1 MSTELRSR
9 KKLKR
14 DVQIWLEDVERIDG
28 EIQSLDGIIGKSSAI
43 TRGFRAEDV
52 LKMLKELEEHIQK
65 GKFHEGLVVDNPQ
78 WIGQVLS
85 VTALS
90 GEAAQA
96 YIEEIWLYLMDD
108 EVQKIGFCGMGGVG
122 KTSIMKL
129 INNQILKE
137 TWNFN
142 SVIWITVSKEMST
155 AKLQKDI
162 AIKIGVTFSGDED
175 ETTKAGMLFET
186 LSRKSRFLMILDD
199 LWDRIFLD
207 KVGIPEPSA
216 GSKIVLTT
224 RSFDVC
230 RQVGCCRVVKINP
243 LAEEE
248 AWNLFLEKVGRV
260 VLNIPNL
267 EPIAKSI
274 AKHCAGLP
282 LAIITV
288 ASCMKGIDDL
298 YKWRN
303 ALKELSLYVKSVNGL
318 EDDVFQQLRF
328 SYDRLKDL
336 KLQHC
341 FLSCALYPEDFRIK
355 EEDLIQL
362 WIALWRKWMVGR
374 QNSNNFLLE
383 VVTEMGNERCVKMH
397 DLVRDMALRITT
409 GTPRVLVE
417 AGVRLMEPPNVQEW
431 NKDLEKVS
439 LMENWGLQ
447 LPYPLQMS
455 PPKCPILTTF
465 LLSNCRIT
473 SIPEGFFKHMHALKI
488 LDLSKN
494 PIMSLPISIA
504 NLKNLTAL
512 LLGECQNLE
521 KEPSLSK
528 LKFLK
533 ELDLHATNIKQVPNG
548 MENLSRLKYLN
559 LNHVELDEIPI
570 GIVSNLSLLQNLIIG
585 EMLIR
590 GEELHGLKKLEILKV
605 TFYDLQ
611 SFNIYVQSLHY
622 QEEPREYVIHVGKM
636 GCRNAIYSRKY
647 IELCGCDF
655 YINQIMLPP
664 NIEELCIEECYL
676 HCREEDLLF
685 SKLIKVP
692 LPTFASLKF
701 LYIHRCKNIKK
712 LFSANCVP
720 ANLQGL
726 WFCFLQ
732 LKGLVLK
739 KLPELKSICSADR
752 VVVCDSLDY
761 ISVANCLKLKRM
773 PLYLSHL
780 HNFQPSPALSLSVYI
795 EPKEWWESVEWY
807 HPDTKSLL
815 KPFLSLL

>member
-1 MSTELRSR
+1 MEFFLNKIDKHLANQRSLDQNMNDLKR
-9 KKLKR
+9 KLKELN
-14 DVQIWLEDVERIDG
+14 DVQIWLEDVERING
-28 EIQSLDGIIGKSSAI
+28 EIQKLDGRIGNSSSI
-43 TRGFRAEDV
+43 TLGFRAEDV
-52 LKMLKELEEHIQK
+52 LKMLKEVEEHIQK
-65 GKFHEGLVVDNPQ
+65 GKFYEGLVVDNPQ

-85 VTALS
+85 
-90 GEAAQA
+90 
-96 YIEEIWLYLMDD
+96 LYLMDD
-108 EVQKIGFCGMGGVG
+108 EVQKIGVCGMGGVG
-122 KTSIMKL
+122 KTSIMKV

-162 AIKIGVTFSGDED
+162 ASKIGVTFSGDED
-175 ETTKAGMLFET
+175 EIKKAGMLFET

-199 LWDRIFLD
+199 LWDKIFLD

-230 RQVGCCRVVKINP
+230 QQVGCCRVK
-243 LAEEE
+243 L
-248 AWNLFLEKVGRV
+248 GRV

-274 AKHCAGLP
+274 ANQCAGLP
-282 LAIITV
+282 LAIISSFLVETSYV
-288 ASCMKGIDDL
+288 ILNTSCMKGIDDL
-298 YKWRN
+298 YNRRN
-303 ALKELSLYVKSVNGL
+303 ALKELSLYIKSVNGL
-318 EDDVFQQLRF
+318 EDDARAKWTYY

-341 FLSCALYPEDFRIK
+341 FLK
-355 EEDLIQL
+355 
-362 WIALWRKWMVGR
+362 
-374 QNSNNFLLE
+374 
-383 VVTEMGNERCVKMH
+383 VTKMGNERCVKMH
-397 DLVRDMALRITT
+397 DLK
-409 GTPRVLVE
+409 PRFLVK

-431 NKDLEKVS
+431 NKDLEK
-439 LMENWGLQ
+439 
-447 LPYPLQMS
+447 PLQMS
-455 PPKCPILTTF
+455 PPKCPIRTTF

-473 SIPEGFFKHMHALKI
+473 SIPEGFFKHKHALKI
-488 LDLSKN
+488 LDLSRN

-512 LLGECQNLE
+512 LLGDCQNLE
-521 KEPSLSK
+521 KELN
-528 LKFLK
+528 
-533 ELDLHATNIKQVPNG
+533 LHATNIRQVPHG

-559 LNHVELDEIPI
+559 MNHVELDEIPI
-570 GIVSNLSLLQNLIIG
+570 GILSNLSCLQNLIIG

-590 GEELHGLKKLEILKV
+590 GEELHGLKKLEILKG

-622 QEEPREYVIHVGKM
+622 QEEPREYVIHVGKK

-647 IELCGCDF
+647 IELCGYDF

-676 HCREEDLLF
+676 HCREEDFLF
-685 SKLIKVP
+685 
-692 LPTFASLKF
+692 FQ
-701 LYIHRCKNIKK
+701 

-726 WFCFLQ
+726 LVTECDELEEIIASSGVELEKRAMVPVGFCFLQ
-732 LKGLVLK
+732 LKRLVLK
-739 KLPELKSICSADR
+739 KLPELKEYLSVNR

-773 PLYLSHL
+773 PLYLSQL
-780 HNFQPSPALSLSVYI
+780 HNFQPSPSHSLFKAKGVVGNSRMV
-795 EPKEWWESVEWY
+795 S
-807 HPDTKSLL
+807 S
-815 KPFLSLL
+815 

>member
-1 MSTELRSR
+1 MEFFLNKIDKHLANQRSLDQNMND
-9 KKLKR
+9 LKR
-14 DVQIWLEDVERIDG
+14 ELKELNDVERIDG
-28 EIQSLDGIIGKSSAI
+28 EIQSLDGRIGKSSAI

-52 LKMLKELEEHIQK
+52 LKMLKEVEEHIQK

-96 YIEEIWLYLMDD
+96 YIEEIWLYLVDD

-142 SVIWITVSKEMST
+142 SVIWITVSKETST
-155 AKLQKDI
+155 AKLQKNI
-162 AIKIGVTFSGDED
+162 ASKIGVTFSGDED

-230 RQVGCCRVVKINP
+230 RQVGCCGVVKINP

-303 ALKELSLYVKSVNGL
+303 ALKELS
-318 EDDVFQQLRF
+318 F
-328 SYDRLKDL
+328 
-336 KLQHC
+336 
-341 FLSCALYPEDFRIK
+341 CALYLEDFRIK

-362 WIALWRKWMVGR
+362 WIALWRKWIVGR
-374 QNSNNFLLE
+374 QK

-409 GTPRVLVE
+409 GTPLVLVE

-488 LDLSKN
+488 LDLSRN
-494 PIMSLPISIA
+494 PIMSFPISMA

-512 LLGECQNLE
+512 LL
-521 KEPSLSK
+521 
-528 LKFLK
+528 
-533 ELDLHATNIKQVPNG
+533 
-548 MENLSRLKYLN
+548 
-559 LNHVELDEIPI
+559 DEIPI
-570 GIVSNLSLLQNLIIG
+570 GILSNLSCLQNLIIG

-590 GEELHGLKKLEILKV
+590 GEELHGLKKLEILK
-605 TFYDLQ
+605 
-611 SFNIYVQSLHY
+611 
-622 QEEPREYVIHVGKM
+622 
-636 GCRNAIYSRKY
+636 
-647 IELCGCDF
+647 
-655 YINQIMLPP
+655 
-664 NIEELCIEECYL
+664 
-676 HCREEDLLF
+676 
-685 SKLIKVP
+685 
-692 LPTFASLKF
+692 
-701 LYIHRCKNIKK
+701 
-712 LFSANCVP
+712 
-720 ANLQGL
+720 
-726 WFCFLQ
+726 
-732 LKGLVLK
+732 
-739 KLPELKSICSADR
+739 
-752 VVVCDSLDY
+752 
-761 ISVANCLKLKRM
+761 
-773 PLYLSHL
+773 
-780 HNFQPSPALSLSVYI
+780 ALSLSVYI
-795 EPKEWWESVEWY
+795 ELKEWWESVEWY

-815 KPFLSLL
+815 KPFLSIL

>member
-1 MSTELRSR
+1 
-9 KKLKR
+9 
-14 DVQIWLEDVERIDG
+14 
-28 EIQSLDGIIGKSSAI
+28 
-43 TRGFRAEDV
+43 
-52 LKMLKELEEHIQK
+52 
-65 GKFHEGLVVDNPQ
+65 
-78 WIGQVLS
+78 
-85 VTALS
+85 
-90 GEAAQA
+90 
-96 YIEEIWLYLMDD
+96 
-108 EVQKIGFCGMGGVG
+108 
-122 KTSIMKL
+122 
-129 INNQILKE
+129 
-137 TWNFN
+137 
-142 SVIWITVSKEMST
+142 
-155 AKLQKDI
+155 
-162 AIKIGVTFSGDED
+162 
-175 ETTKAGMLFET
+175 
-186 LSRKSRFLMILDD
+186 
-199 LWDRIFLD
+199 
-207 KVGIPEPSA
+207 
-216 GSKIVLTT
+216 
-224 RSFDVC
+224 
-230 RQVGCCRVVKINP
+230 
-243 LAEEE
+243 
-248 AWNLFLEKVGRV
+248 
-260 VLNIPNL
+260 
-267 EPIAKSI
+267 
-274 AKHCAGLP
+274 
-282 LAIITV
+282 
-288 ASCMKGIDDL
+288 
-298 YKWRN
+298 
-303 ALKELSLYVKSVNGL
+303 
-318 EDDVFQQLRF
+318 
-328 SYDRLKDL
+328 
-336 KLQHC
+336 
-341 FLSCALYPEDFRIK
+341 
-355 EEDLIQL
+355 
-362 WIALWRKWMVGR
+362 
-374 QNSNNFLLE
+374 
-383 VVTEMGNERCVKMH
+383 MGNERRVKMH

-455 PPKCPILTTF
+455 PPKCLILTTF

-488 LDLSKN
+488 LDLSRN

-533 ELDLHATNIKQVPNG
+533 ELDLHATNIKQVPHG

-570 GIVSNLSLLQNLIIG
+570 GILSNLSCLQNLIIG

-590 GEELHGLKKLEILKV
+590 GEELHGLKKLEILKG

-622 QEEPREYVIHVGKM
+622 QEEPREYVIQVGKM
-636 GCRNAIYSRKY
+636 GCRHAIYSRKY

-664 NIEELCIEECYL
+664 NIEELCIE
-676 HCREEDLLF
+676 D
-685 SKLIKVP
+685 
-692 LPTFASLKF
+692 
-701 LYIHRCKNIKK
+701 
-712 LFSANCVP
+712 
-720 ANLQGL
+720 
-726 WFCFLQ
+726 
-732 LKGLVLK
+732 
-739 KLPELKSICSADR
+739 ADR

>member
-28 EIQSLDGIIGKSSAI
+28 EIQSLDGRIGKSSAI

-52 LKMLKELEEHIQK
+52 LKMLKEVEEHIQK

-162 AIKIGVTFSGDED
+162 ASKIGVTFSGDED

-216 GSKIVLTT
+216 GSTIVLTT

-248 AWNLFLEKVGRV
+248 AWNLFLEK
-260 VLNIPNL
+260 
-267 EPIAKSI
+267 
-274 AKHCAGLP
+274 
-282 LAIITV
+282 
-288 ASCMKGIDDL
+288 
-298 YKWRN
+298 
-303 ALKELSLYVKSVNGL
+303 
-318 EDDVFQQLRF
+318 QLRF

-362 WIALWRKWMVGR
+362 WIALWRKWIVGR
-374 QNSNNFLLE
+374 QSLTGGYGIMHNNWNTSSLGRSWCE
-383 VVTEMGNERCVKMH
+383 INGATKC
-397 DLVRDMALRITT
+397 
-409 GTPRVLVE
+409 
-417 AGVRLMEPPNVQEW
+417 AGIEQGP
-431 NKDLEKVS
+431 
-439 LMENWGLQ
+439 G
-447 LPYPLQMS
+447 
-455 PPKCPILTTF
+455 
-465 LLSNCRIT
+465 
-473 SIPEGFFKHMHALKI
+473 EGFIDGELGVTTSLSFANVTTKI
-488 LDLSKN
+488 LDLSRN

-533 ELDLHATNIKQVPNG
+533 ELDLHATNIKQVPHG

-559 LNHVELDEIPI
+559 LNDVELDEIPI
-570 GIVSNLSLLQNLIIG
+570 GILSNLSLLQNLIIG

-590 GEELHGLKKLEILKV
+590 GEELHGLKKLEI
-605 TFYDLQ
+605 
-611 SFNIYVQSLHY
+611 
-622 QEEPREYVIHVGKM
+622 
-636 GCRNAIYSRKY
+636 
-647 IELCGCDF
+647 
-655 YINQIMLPP
+655 
-664 NIEELCIEECYL
+664 
-676 HCREEDLLF
+676 
-685 SKLIKVP
+685 
-692 LPTFASLKF
+692 
-701 LYIHRCKNIKK
+701 
-712 LFSANCVP
+712 
-720 ANLQGL
+720 
-726 WFCFLQ
+726 

>member
-1 MSTELRSR
+1 
-9 KKLKR
+9 
-14 DVQIWLEDVERIDG
+14 
-28 EIQSLDGIIGKSSAI
+28 
-43 TRGFRAEDV
+43 
-52 LKMLKELEEHIQK
+52 
-65 GKFHEGLVVDNPQ
+65 
-78 WIGQVLS
+78 
-85 VTALS
+85 
-90 GEAAQA
+90 
-96 YIEEIWLYLMDD
+96 
-108 EVQKIGFCGMGGVG
+108 
-122 KTSIMKL
+122 
-129 INNQILKE
+129 
-137 TWNFN
+137 
-142 SVIWITVSKEMST
+142 
-155 AKLQKDI
+155 
-162 AIKIGVTFSGDED
+162 
-175 ETTKAGMLFET
+175 
-186 LSRKSRFLMILDD
+186 
-199 LWDRIFLD
+199 
-207 KVGIPEPSA
+207 
-216 GSKIVLTT
+216 
-224 RSFDVC
+224 
-230 RQVGCCRVVKINP
+230 
-243 LAEEE
+243 
-248 AWNLFLEKVGRV
+248 
-260 VLNIPNL
+260 
-267 EPIAKSI
+267 
-274 AKHCAGLP
+274 
-282 LAIITV
+282 
-288 ASCMKGIDDL
+288 
-298 YKWRN
+298 
-303 ALKELSLYVKSVNGL
+303 
-318 EDDVFQQLRF
+318 
-328 SYDRLKDL
+328 
-336 KLQHC
+336 
-341 FLSCALYPEDFRIK
+341 
-355 EEDLIQL
+355 
-362 WIALWRKWMVGR
+362 
-374 QNSNNFLLE
+374 
-383 VVTEMGNERCVKMH
+383 MGNERCVKMH

-409 GTPRVLVE
+409 GTPRFLVK

-431 NKDLEKVS
+431 NKDPEKVS

-465 LLSNCRIT
+465 LLSNCCIT
-473 SIPEGFFKHMHALKI
+473 SIPEGFFKHIHALKI
-488 LDLSKN
+488 LDLSRN

-521 KEPSLSK
+521 KVPSLSK

-533 ELDLHATNIKQVPNG
+533 ELDLHATNIKQVRHG
-548 MENLSRLKYLN
+548 MENLSKLKYLN

-570 GIVSNLSLLQNLIIG
+570 GILSNLSCLQNLIIG

-590 GEELHGLKKLEILKV
+590 GEELHGLKKLEILKG

-611 SFNIYVQSLHY
+611 SFNIDVQSLHY
-622 QEEPREYVIHVGKM
+622 QEEPRENVIHVGEK

-685 SKLIKVP
+685 SKFIKVP

-712 LFSANCVP
+712 LFSANCMP

-726 WFCFLQ
+726 WVTECDELEEIIASSSVELEKRAMVPVEFCFLQ

-739 KLPELKSICSADR
+739 KLPELKSICSVDR

-780 HNFQPSPALSLSVYI
+780 HNFQPSPSLSLSVYI
-795 EPKEWWESVEWY
+795 EPREWWESVEWY

>member
-341 FLSCALYPEDFRIK
+341 FL
-355 EEDLIQL
+355 
-362 WIALWRKWMVGR
+362 
-374 QNSNNFLLE
+374 NSNNFLLE

-726 WFCFLQ
+726 W
-732 LKGLVLK
+732 

>member
-374 QNSNNFLLE
+374 QSLTG
-383 VVTEMGNERCVKMH
+383 VVR
-397 DLVRDMALRITT
+397 
-409 GTPRVLVE
+409 
-417 AGVRLMEPPNVQEW
+417 
-431 NKDLEKVS
+431 
-439 LMENWGLQ
+439 
-447 LPYPLQMS
+447 
-455 PPKCPILTTF
+455 
-465 LLSNCRIT
+465 
-473 SIPEGFFKHMHALKI
+473 
-488 LDLSKN
+488 
-494 PIMSLPISIA
+494 
-504 NLKNLTAL
+504 
-512 LLGECQNLE
+512 
-521 KEPSLSK
+521 
-528 LKFLK
+528 
-533 ELDLHATNIKQVPNG
+533 
-548 MENLSRLKYLN
+548 
-559 LNHVELDEIPI
+559 
-570 GIVSNLSLLQNLIIG
+570 
-585 EMLIR
+585 
-590 GEELHGLKKLEILKV
+590 
-605 TFYDLQ
+605 
-611 SFNIYVQSLHY
+611 
-622 QEEPREYVIHVGKM
+622 
-636 GCRNAIYSRKY
+636 
-647 IELCGCDF
+647 
-655 YINQIMLPP
+655 
-664 NIEELCIEECYL
+664 
-676 HCREEDLLF
+676 
-685 SKLIKVP
+685 
-692 LPTFASLKF
+692 
-701 LYIHRCKNIKK
+701 
-712 LFSANCVP
+712 
-720 ANLQGL
+720 
-726 WFCFLQ
+726 
-732 LKGLVLK
+732 
-739 KLPELKSICSADR
+739 
-752 VVVCDSLDY
+752 
-761 ISVANCLKLKRM
+761 
-773 PLYLSHL
+773 
-780 HNFQPSPALSLSVYI
+780 
-795 EPKEWWESVEWY
+795 
-807 HPDTKSLL
+807 
-815 KPFLSLL
+815 

>member
-14 DVQIWLEDVERIDG
+14 AVQIWLEDVERIDG

-162 AIKIGVTFSGDED
+162 ASKIGVTFSGDED

-224 RSFDVC
+224 RSIDVC
-230 RQVGCCRVVKINP
+230 QQVGCCRVVKINP

-274 AKHCAGLP
+274 AKNCAGLP

-303 ALKELSLYVKSVNGL
+303 TLKELSLYVKSVNGL

-374 QNSNNFLLE
+374 QSLTGVGYGIMHNNWNTSSLGRSWCE
-383 VVTEMGNERCVKMH
+383 INGATKC
-397 DLVRDMALRITT
+397 
-409 GTPRVLVE
+409 
-417 AGVRLMEPPNVQEW
+417 AGIE
-431 NKDLEKVS
+431 
-439 LMENWGLQ
+439 Q

-488 LDLSKN
+488 LDLSRN

-533 ELDLHATNIKQVPNG
+533 ELDLHATNIKQVPHG

-570 GIVSNLSLLQNLIIG
+570 GILSNLSLLQNLIIG

-590 GEELHGLKKLEILKV
+590 GEELHGLKKLEILKG
-605 TFYDLQ
+605 TFYNLQ

-622 QEEPREYVIHVGKM
+622 QEEHREYVIHVGKM

-685 SKLIKVP
+685 SKFIKVP

-726 WFCFLQ
+726 WVTQ
-732 LKGLVLK
+732 
-739 KLPELKSICSADR
+739 
-752 VVVCDSLDY
+752 
-761 ISVANCLKLKRM
+761 SVMN
-773 PLYLSHL
+773 
-780 HNFQPSPALSLSVYI
+780 
-795 EPKEWWESVEWY
+795 
-807 HPDTKSLL
+807 
-815 KPFLSLL
+815 

>member
-28 EIQSLDGIIGKSSAI
+28 EIQSLDGRIGKSSAI

-52 LKMLKELEEHIQK
+52 LKMLKEVEEHIQK

-162 AIKIGVTFSGDED
+162 ASKIGVTFSGDED

-216 GSKIVLTT
+216 GSTIVLTT

-248 AWNLFLEKVGRV
+248 AWNLFLEK
-260 VLNIPNL
+260 
-267 EPIAKSI
+267 
-274 AKHCAGLP
+274 
-282 LAIITV
+282 
-288 ASCMKGIDDL
+288 
-298 YKWRN
+298 
-303 ALKELSLYVKSVNGL
+303 ELSLYVKSVNGL
-318 EDDVFQQLRF
+318 EDDVLQQLRF

-362 WIALWRKWMVGR
+362 WIALWRKWI
-374 QNSNNFLLE
+374 
-383 VVTEMGNERCVKMH
+383 RCVKMH
-397 DLVRDMALRITT
+397 ALVRDMALCITT

-417 AGVRLMEPPNVQEW
+417 AGVRLMEPPNV
-431 NKDLEKVS
+431 S

-455 PPKCPILTTF
+455 PPRCPILTTF
-465 LLSNCRIT
+465 LLSNCLIT

-488 LDLSKN
+488 LDLSRN

-533 ELDLHATNIKQVPNG
+533 ELDLHATNIKQVPHG

-559 LNHVELDEIPI
+559 LNDVELDEIPI
-570 GIVSNLSLLQNLIIG
+570 GILSNLSLLQNLIIG

-590 GEELHGLKKLEILKV
+590 GEELHGLKKLEILKG

-622 QEEPREYVIHVGKM
+622 QEEPREYVIHVGV
-636 GCRNAIYSRKY
+636 
-647 IELCGCDF
+647 ELEKRA
-655 YINQIMLPP
+655 M
-664 NIEELCIEECYL
+664 
-676 HCREEDLLF
+676 
-685 SKLIKVP
+685 VP
-692 LPTFASLKF
+692 
-701 LYIHRCKNIKK
+701 
-712 LFSANCVP
+712 VE
-720 ANLQGL
+720 
-726 WFCFLQ
+726 FCFLQ

-815 KPFLSLL
+815 KPFLSL